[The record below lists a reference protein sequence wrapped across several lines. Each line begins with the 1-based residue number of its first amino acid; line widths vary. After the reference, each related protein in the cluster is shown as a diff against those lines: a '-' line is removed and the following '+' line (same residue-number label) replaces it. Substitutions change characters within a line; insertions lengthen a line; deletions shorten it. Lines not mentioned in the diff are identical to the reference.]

1 MELKFD
7 IFIPNKNKQYSISD
21 ILGIVAMILAIL
33 LLILNHYFKIP
44 ESVNQPFAGILF
56 SIMIYYFARAVV
68 VRGKIQPLKGELKGQ
83 LKFNHTEIFINDQK
97 IDLREINKVEFIF
110 GNYYS
115 EFKSRQ
121 PIFDPHSENGTSNWV
136 TLCFNNKENQTIQ
149 FQRMYDGQEK
159 YLKPLLEYLHFKDK
173 ISFLRL
179 TEILG
184 MNKYEEIQDY
194 KLELK
199 RRVATIES

>member
-7 IFIPNKNKQYSISD
+7 IFIPDKRKQYSISD

-33 LLILNHYFKIP
+33 ILILNHFFTI
-44 ESVNQPFAGILF
+44 SQTINQAISGILF
-56 SIMIYYFARAVV
+56 TVMLYYFVRAVV
-68 VRGKIQPLKGELKGQ
+68 VRGKIQPLKGKLMGQ
-83 LKFNHTEIFINDQK
+83 LKFGSTEIFINDQK
-97 IDLREINKVEFIF
+97 IDLDQINKLEFIF

-115 EFKSRQ
+115 QFKSAQ
-121 PIFDPHSENGTSNWV
+121 PIFDPYSENGTSNWM
-136 TLCFNNKENQTIQ
+136 TLCFNKKKHSIQ
-149 FQRMYDGQEK
+149 FRRMYNGQEK

-184 MNKYEEIQDY
+184 INKFEEIQEY
-194 KLELK
+194 KLELENK
-199 RRVATIES
+199 FDQN